1 MKTCLAWMLGLGV
14 LVAAGC
20 GGSGPAPGPGPDAAI
35 PAAPT
40 APVSFDRNDYPV
52 FPDADAGAD
61 PAVSVEDGGAGFTGE
76 GWETNVDFD
85 LMGDPRAVK
94 GGVFRAFE
102 LDFPTT
108 FRYRGP
114 NTSEFDLML
123 DSLVY
128 ESLLTLHSTSTEWI
142 PAVATH
148 WQISDDRLTYRYRI
162 DPNARFSDGEPVTA
176 DDVIATWDLMMDP
189 GLQDPAARLVYEKY
203 ERPVAV
209 SQYIVSVTSTQL
221 NWRNFLYFSGMPIY
235 PAHVLETID
244 GETYIRDYNYK
255 MLPGTGPYIVH
266 EEDIDRGNRVV
277 ISRRSDYWA
286 EDYRR
291 NVGTGNFDELH
302 QIVVRDQNLAFEM
315 FKRGDLDF
323 YYVNV
328 SREWVE
334 ELDTEPVQRGL
345 IQKRKVFNEYPQG
358 TNGIAMNTRRA
369 PWDDVRV
376 RQAMAHL
383 FNRDLMIEKL
393 YFNEY
398 FPRLG
403 YFYGPYTDPE
413 NPKIGYD
420 PEQAEA
426 LLIDAGWTERDAQGR
441 LLRDGQPLTAELLY
455 GQQGLEPRFTIYQE
469 DLRRVGI
476 TLNLR
481 LVTFETM
488 IQLIDERRFD
498 LVAIGYTGL
507 LFPNPETSFHSS
519 LADPDNTNNLTGL
532 KNERVDELLEAYD
545 VEFDQP
551 AREAI
556 IREIDGIL
564 ANAHHY
570 ALGFDAPFFRIA
582 FWNKF
587 GTPDGYLSRFGYYRD
602 PISLWWSDPE
612 QDARFREAM
621 GGASASLPVGETDVR
636 FWADYA
642 EHMGEATPTAGG
654 Q

>member
-1 MKTCLAWMLGLGV
+1 MSKRLAWMLGLGV
-14 LVAAGC
+14 FVAAGC
-20 GGSGPAPGPGPDAAI
+20 GGSSPVAEDTAAV
-35 PAAPT
+35 PAART
-40 APVSFDRNDYPV
+40 EAVSFDKNDYPV

-61 PAVSVEDGGAGFTGE
+61 PGVSAEDGGAGFTGD
-76 GWETNVDFD
+76 GWETNVDFE

-94 GGVFRAFE
+94 GGAFRAFE

-128 ESLLTLHSTSTEWI
+128 ESLLTLHPTSTEWI
-142 PAVATH
+142 PALATH

-176 DDVIATWDLMMDP
+176 EDVAATWDLMMDS

-203 ERPVAV
+203 ERPVA
-209 SQYIVSVTSTQL
+209 QTPYIVSVTSTQL

-244 GETYIRDYNYK
+244 GETYIRDYNYR
-255 MLPGTGPYIVH
+255 MLPGTGPYIVN
-266 EEDIDRGNRVV
+266 EEDVDRGNRV
-277 ISRRSDYWA
+277 IIRRRLNYWA
-286 EDYRR
+286 EDHRR
-291 NVGTGNFDELH
+291 NIGSGNFDEIH
-302 QIVVRDQNLAFEM
+302 EIVVRDQNLAFEM

-334 ELDTEPVQRGL
+334 ELDTEPVRRGL

-358 TNGIAMNTRRA
+358 TSGIALNTRRA
-369 PWDDVRV
+369 PWDDLRV

-383 FNRDLMIEKL
+383 YNRELMIEKL
-393 YFNEY
+393 YFSEY
-398 FPRLG
+398 VPRRG
-403 YFYGPYTDPE
+403 YFYGPYTDPG
-413 NPKIGYD
+413 NPDMAYD
-420 PEQAEA
+420 PERAVA
-426 LLIDAGWTERDAQGR
+426 LLAEAGWTERDAQGR
-441 LLRDGQPLTAELLY
+441 LVKDGQPLTAELLY

-481 LVTFETM
+481 LVTFETL
-488 IQLIDERRFD
+488 IQLLDERRFD
-498 LVAIGYTGL
+498 LVSIAYTGL

-519 LADPDNTNNLTGL
+519 LADPDNTNNITGL
-532 KNERVDELLEAYD
+532 KSDRVDELLEEYD
-545 VEFDQP
+545 VEFEQP
-551 AREAI
+551 TREEI

-564 ANAHHY
+564 AKAHHY
-570 ALGFDAPFFRIA
+570 VLGFDAPFFRIA

-587 GTPDGYLSRFGYYRD
+587 GTPEGYLSRFGYYRD
-602 PISLWWSDPE
+602 PLSLWWSDPGQE
-612 QDARFREAM
+612 ARFREAM
-621 GGASASLPVGETDVR
+621 GSSTMALEVGESDVHYWEEYVR
-636 FWADYA
+636 RMDQSS
-642 EHMGEATPTAGG
+642 PTTGTE
-654 Q
+654 